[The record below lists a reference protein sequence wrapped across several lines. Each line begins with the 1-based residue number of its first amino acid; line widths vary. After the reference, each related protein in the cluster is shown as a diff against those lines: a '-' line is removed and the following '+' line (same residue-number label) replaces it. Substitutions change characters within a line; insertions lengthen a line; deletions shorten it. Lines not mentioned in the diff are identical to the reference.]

1 MSFMWSDDRREM
13 TGRERLAE
21 LAGGHV
27 TATTISDERN
37 DRKLKSNGRR
47 TRYRL
52 ARGKGDSPAGTVMFN
67 PPKLHNH
74 DWFMTMVT
82 TLIESSVKGGSG
94 GGGDDGDGGDDH
106 GWSGLYGPNGTFDGG
121 GGGPFN
127 FTVNRAL
134 NVIFDDK
141 QIVDKVLVL
150 YMEVAIVITYGMFF
164 VVGLVSNGLVCFVV
178 FRQCGKKNVPSQ
190 GPSPR
195 NLYIVNLAFADI
207 IMCVVCMPFTLWAL
221 MSRRWTW
228 GLIMCKT
235 VPAAQGAN
243 ITVSACTITAIAL
256 DRYIVAVDCPII
268 LLLRYC
274 NPPNF
279 AAF

>member
-1 MSFMWSDDRREM
+1 MYKFLTNFLYCFRWKLRDDQQKRNGVFRG
-13 TGRERLAE
+13 TRWGRSGPVTPVRDGRLRTD
-21 LAGGHV
+21 GD
-27 TATTISDERN
+27 TA
-37 DRKLKSNGRR
+37 
-47 TRYRL
+47 
-52 ARGKGDSPAGTVMFN
+52 MFN

-74 DWFMTMVT
+74 ENHGFLTMIATFIETTVT
-82 TLIESSVKGGSG
+82 GRGQTGGGWRIGHGHGDANDTDG
-94 GGGDDGDGGDDH
+94 GGGD
-106 GWSGLYGPNGTFDGG
+106 GPSNI
-121 GGGPFN
+121 
-127 FTVNRAL
+127 TVKDAISMMFENQL
-134 NVIFDDK
+134 NA
-141 QIVDKVLVL
+141 DKVLVL
-150 YMEVAIVITYGMFF
+150 YLEMAIVVAYGVLF
-164 VVGLVSNGLVCFVV
+164 VIGLVSNGLVCFVV

-256 DRYIVAVDCPII
+256 DRLVVCNFK
-268 LLLRYC
+268 LR
-274 NPPNF
+274 NN
-279 AAF
+279 

>member
-1 MSFMWSDDRREM
+1 
-13 TGRERLAE
+13 
-21 LAGGHV
+21 
-27 TATTISDERN
+27 
-37 DRKLKSNGRR
+37 
-47 TRYRL
+47 
-52 ARGKGDSPAGTVMFN
+52 MFN
-67 PPKLHNH
+67 PPKLHKH

-82 TLIESSVKGGSG
+82 TLLETSVNSDDPGGFKNSHWPG
-94 GGGDDGDGGDDH
+94 P
-106 GWSGLYGPNGTFDGG
+106 YGPNGTFDGG
-121 GGGPFN
+121 GDVDGVGVDGGPGGYDGGFRFN
-127 FTVNRAL
+127 SSVKLAL
-134 NVIFDDK
+134 DVIFDN
-141 QIVDKVLVL
+141 QLNVDKVLVMYL
-150 YMEVAIVITYGMFF
+150 EVAIVVAYGVLF
-164 VVGLVSNGLVCFVV
+164 VIGLVSNGLVCFVV

-256 DRYIVAVDCPII
+256 DR
-268 LLLRYC
+268 
-274 NPPNF
+274 
-279 AAF
+279 

>member
-1 MSFMWSDDRREM
+1 
-13 TGRERLAE
+13 
-21 LAGGHV
+21 
-27 TATTISDERN
+27 
-37 DRKLKSNGRR
+37 
-47 TRYRL
+47 
-52 ARGKGDSPAGTVMFN
+52 MFN
-67 PPKLHNH
+67 PPKLHKH

-82 TLIESSVKGGSG
+82 TLIETSVKGGR
-94 GGGDDGDGGDDH
+94 GGGDYDDGYGDH
-106 GWSGLYGPNGTFDGG
+106 GWSGLYGPNGTYDGGGDDQSG

-127 FTVNRAL
+127 ITIKRAL
-134 NVIFDDK
+134 DVIFDN
-141 QIVDKVLVL
+141 QLNVDKVLVL
-150 YMEVAIVITYGMFF
+150 YLEVAIVVAYGVLF
-164 VVGLVSNGLVCFVV
+164 VIGLVSNGLVCFVV

-256 DRYIVAVDCPII
+256 DRYVIYVITI
-268 LLLRYC
+268 
-274 NPPNF
+274 
-279 AAF
+279 